1 MSKVVSFEEFKN
13 TNEDVI
19 VAGFGPDYH
28 RSFSLSTTIPV
39 TGYSMKPLVGYIKEM
54 CNKAANEAYTYE
66 KNENPN
72 HTAEG
77 YLSELKEY
85 VNKKLNETYESRKT
99 LGEDFTVNEAEEYV
113 FDPNE
118 TLERLEKREEMNLR
132 RFRAAQ
138 DRQDNFAIEYYQL
151 RIKIDKIER
160 EKLKVQK
167 AIHDLKKQF
176 KKDE

>member
-1 MSKVVSFEEFKN
+1 MSKVVSFKEFNN

-19 VAGFGPDYH
+19 VAGFGPDYN
-28 RSFSLSTTIPV
+28 RSFSLSTSIPV
-39 TGYSMKPLVGYIKEM
+39 TGYTMKPIVGYIKEM

-66 KNENPN
+66 KNDNPD

-77 YLSELKEY
+77 YLMELKEY
-85 VNKKLNETYESRKT
+85 VNKKLSETYESRKT
-99 LGEDFTVNEAEEYV
+99 LGEDFSVNEADEYK

-118 TLERLEKREEMNLR
+118 TLERLERREEMNLK

-138 DRQDNFAIEYYQL
+138 ERQDNYAIEFYQL

>member
-1 MSKVVSFEEFKN
+1 MSKVVSFKEFNN

-19 VAGFGPDYH
+19 VAGFGPDYS
-28 RSFSLSTTIPV
+28 RSFSLSTSIPV
-39 TGYSMKPLVGYIKEM
+39 TGYTMKPIVGYIKEM

-66 KNENPN
+66 KNDNPD

-77 YLSELKEY
+77 YLMELKEY
-85 VNKKLNETYESRKT
+85 VNKKLSETYESRKT
-99 LGEDFTVNEAEEYV
+99 LGEDFSVNEADEYK

-118 TLERLEKREEMNLR
+118 TLERLERREEMNLK

-138 DRQDNFAIEYYQL
+138 ERQDNYAIEFYQL

-160 EKLKVQK
+160 EKLKAQK